1 MFLNKYLIDLIF
13 YNIMQDRFFLA
24 INYPLTNV
32 QIGYFLPWY
41 IGYIK
46 EHCPGELARG
56 FGSVV
61 KHSTADPGIASS
73 IPPHSN

>member
-1 MFLNKYLIDLIF
+1 MYVYVIECVHTCVRGVGRVYVVL
-13 YNIMQDRFFLA
+13 MRA
-24 INYPLTNV
+24 NV
-32 QIGYFLPWY
+32 CVCVWGGAEVLKGSRQ
-41 IGYIK
+41 K
-46 EHCPGELARG
+46 SKNARG

>member
-1 MFLNKYLIDLIF
+1 MFNLDAALDGLLLSIYDFESLFLIGSQHAALSNQ
-13 YNIMQDRFFLA
+13 YKRSNS
-24 INYPLTNV
+24 
-32 QIGYFLPWY
+32 
-41 IGYIK
+41 
-46 EHCPGELARG
+46 LARG